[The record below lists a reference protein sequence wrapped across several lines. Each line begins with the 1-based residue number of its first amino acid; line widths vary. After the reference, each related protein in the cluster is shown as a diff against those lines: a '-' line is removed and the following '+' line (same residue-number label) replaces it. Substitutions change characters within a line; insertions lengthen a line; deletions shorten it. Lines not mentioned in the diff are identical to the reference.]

1 MAFPATYNFSY
12 YRGDS
17 YEFVIKPKNP
27 NGSNFSLA
35 SFPNA
40 LFVIATERG
49 NPAST
54 ILTASPAV
62 NASAGTITC
71 LIDPENGRNYLSAGP
86 YVYDVEVF
94 NSSGSVVY
102 TLLTGNISVTQD
114 VSRTGG

>member
-1 MAFPATYNFSY
+1 LAFPANYNFSY

-27 NGSNFSLA
+27 NGSSFSL
-35 SFPNA
+35 SNFPNS

-49 NPAST
+49 NPSAQVLS
-54 ILTASPAV
+54 ASPVIDAL
-62 NASAGTITC
+62 AGTITC
-71 LIDPENGRNYLSAGP
+71 VIDPDNGRNYLSAGP
-86 YVYDVEVF
+86 YVYDVEIF
-94 NSSGSVVY
+94 DSSGSVVY